1 MPSLN
6 HNYFIY
12 TMNNT
17 IFTNLLANDKEESIY
32 SKDDANYAGL
42 KKILNTFRY
51 PSSKAYNDINER
63 NKIIR
68 KILLDCGVEE
78 SKIPERLQ
86 QVR

>member
-1 MPSLN
+1 MASIN

-12 TMNNT
+12 LSDNT
-17 IFTNLLANDKEESIY
+17 IVTNLLSNDKKENIY

-42 KKILNTFRY
+42 KKIINTFRY
-51 PSSKAYNDINER
+51 HSSKAYNDINER